1 MAEILWSRP
10 ICKVA
15 GDYLAWPTVVT
26 CASREVLVVFSGDRE
41 EHVCPYGKTL
51 LIRSGDGGETWTTP
65 AIINNTPL
73 DDRDAGIIELASGAL
88 VMSWFTGA
96 TWDHF
101 DLFLELGLGTPAQ
114 VDAWARHCRK
124 IPEETRRTWLGSWT
138 RRSTDG
144 GRTWEPPVPS
154 IVSAPHGPV
163 QAAGGELLYVGTAEV
178 DGRGAVLLATSTDEA
193 RSWQVAGT
201 VLYLDDYPGEHH
213 RFTEPHVAELAGG
226 ELLCI
231 LRTDNGAA
239 GIHSC
244 RSSDRGCTW
253 SPPEP
258 TGMDGHNQPGH
269 LVRLADGRLL
279 CTYGRPA
286 PAVRPARLPV
296 GGRGPDLAH
305 GHRGRAARRRRRHG
319 SGLPGER
326 GGFPRR
332 GAHGLLSG
340 GSPWREG
347 VHQRHPVEPGRFLT

>member
-15 GDYLAWPTVVT
+15 GDYLAWPSIAVAGTG
-26 CASREVLVVFSGDRE
+26 EVLVVFSGDRE

-51 LIRSGDGGETWTTP
+51 LIRSSDGGETWTDP

-73 DDRDAGIIELASGAL
+73 DDRDAGIIELASGTL
-88 VMSWFTGA
+88 VMSSFTGA
-96 TWDHF
+96 TWEHIDRYRAL
-101 DLFLELGLGTPAQ
+101 DRWEPARI
-114 VDAWARHCRK
+114 DAWVRHCSK
-124 IPEETRRTWLGSWT
+124 LPEETRSAWLGSWT

-144 GRTWEPPVPS
+144 GHTWEPHVQS

-163 QAAGGELLYVGTAEV
+163 QASGGELLYAGTAVV

-201 VLYLDDYPGEHH
+201 VLHLDDYPGEHQQ
-213 RFTEPHVAELAGG
+213 FTEPHVAELAGG

-244 RSSDRGCTW
+244 RSSDRGRTW

-258 TGMDGHNQPGH
+258 TGMIGFDQPGH
-269 LVRLADGRLL
+269 LIRLADRRLL
-279 CTYGRPA
+279 CTYGRRSIPFGQRACLSEDEGHSWRMDAEIVLREDGPSTDLGYPA
-286 PAVRPARLPV
+286 SAEL
-296 GGRGPDLAH
+296 
-305 GHRGRAARRRRRHG
+305 
-319 SGLPGER
+319 SPGELLTVYYQVDR
-326 GGFPRR
+326 PGEKVSINATRWSLGG
-332 GAHGLLSG
+332 G
-340 GSPWREG
+340 
-347 VHQRHPVEPGRFLT
+347 